1 MDAPQREIQREPLRL
16 STISRIAGPSNGR
29 AARIVLGFDVTVTS
43 NAFGSPALGAVS
55 PRFSIILSTGVTL
68 FGSAIYCSG
77 PTNALGTSI
86 PFELGP
92 AK

>member
-1 MDAPQREIQREPLRL
+1 MKIGGGG
-16 STISRIAGPSNGR
+16 TIMFWNPVAWGLTLNQQTASGGK
-29 AARIVLGFDVTVTS
+29 LGFDVTVTS
-43 NAFGSPALGAVS
+43 NAFGSPALGAGS